1 MIRLQVERLDAGWAH
16 DAVRD
21 PRAGA
26 ICCFE
31 GTTREVHEGRP
42 VASLAYEAYQG
53 MAEREMAAIVA
64 EARRRFPG
72 LVRMCL
78 AHRLGE
84 VPLAEASV
92 LVAASAPHR
101 AEAFEACRFAI
112 DALKASVPI
121 WKKESYR
128 DGGDARW
135 VVNREAR
142 GAGETPAAADGREA
156 GAPATEG
163 LRQRDEARGGG
174 AHR

>member
-1 MIRLQVERLDAGWAH
+1 MSSDQGDVILLQEERLDAGWAH
-16 DAVRD
+16 EAVRD

-31 GTTREVHEGRP
+31 GTTRQEHEGRA
-42 VASLAYEAYQG
+42 VASLSYEAYRD
-53 MAEREMAAIVA
+53 MAERELAAIA
-64 EARRRFPG
+64 REARRRFPG
-72 LVRMCL
+72 LVRVCL

-84 VPLAEASV
+84 VALTEASV

-112 DALKASVPI
+112 DALKASAPI
-121 WKKESYR
+121 WKKEFYR

-142 GAGETPAAADGREA
+142 GAEVAPGRPPRAGDGQ
-156 GAPATEG
+156 GN
-163 LRQRDEARGGG
+163 L
-174 AHR
+174 